1 MHAFARGTPPGS
13 SSDVTFRVA
22 RAFEAELP
30 RVPDLDGASVGSARG
45 GVRRSRSVARASA
58 TPTTDDADDSRVI
71 VIEFVADRFLRK
83 LVRCLCATAAREA
96 ASHAGDDEVLLRL
109 AEGRERRAAAPPAPA
124 LGLVFAGVEYDE

>member
-1 MHAFARGTPPGS
+1 MHAFARGTPTGS

-30 RVPDLDGASVGSARG
+30 RVPDLDGASVGSARD
-45 GVRRSRSVARASA
+45 GVRRSRVARASA
-58 TPTTDDADDSRVI
+58 TATTDDADDRRVV
-71 VIEFVADRFLRK
+71 VIELVADRFLRK